1 MEEEIST
8 VNIVDKDEQH
18 GSKGGILFMAG
29 KLKIAML
36 GDSVIIGTT
45 PRKPLFIRVSRA

>member
-1 MEEEIST
+1 MTNEK
-8 VNIVDKDEQH
+8 VN
-18 GSKGGILFMAG
+18 SK